1 MFFKCYVSFMKG
13 ENSSL
18 KACKIGLKEIS
29 NILCCSE
36 INCFSCYILQIIDFN
51 KMQLVGLVF
60 LLYVFKLST
69 GFIFYNNHNQ
79 EITSKQTENKRQ
91 RSIKI
96 FPTTKN
102 KVKTVTEHKNLRK
115 ISTKDINMKQ
125 KVIHSQ
131 VINAINKHSGK
142 ELIIKS

>member
-1 MFFKCYVSFMKG
+1 MFFKCQVSSMKG

-18 KACKIGLKEIS
+18 KACKIALKESS
-29 NILCCSE
+29 NIVCCSE
-36 INCFSCYILQIIDFN
+36 ISCFSCYILQIIDFN

-69 GFIFYNNHNQ
+69 GFVFYNNHNQ
-79 EITSKQTENKRQ
+79 GITRKQTENKRQ
-91 RSIKI
+91 RSIQI

-102 KVKTVTEHKNLRK
+102 KVKTVTDHKNLRK

-125 KVIHSQ
+125 RVIDSQ

-142 ELIIKS
+142 EFIIKS